1 MTPRTER
8 GSSSDTMPPWP
19 DESAIRPTFDILVID
34 DNSANL
40 LAIEAAL
47 AGLGLNLVTAQSGAD
62 GLRQLLERDFALI
75 LLDIE
80 MPGMNG
86 FETARLIRGRLRTRH
101 VPIIFVTAF
110 SRDDREILEGYA
122 LGAVD
127 FLFKPIVPEVLRAKA
142 SVFVELRRR
151 TDEVARQ
158 AELLRE
164 AERQEHKRR
173 LAEERQR
180 WESEALREQMEK
192 EKSNAASMAQ
202 KAAELART
210 VAALERVEAE
220 LTVQKRQL
228 EEADR
233 RKNEFLALLGH
244 ELRNPLAPIVTGL
257 ELIRSR
263 PVDDPVV
270 RKACGALDRQVTH
283 LTRLVDDLL
292 DVSRITTGKID
303 LRREPVALGTVLD
316 RAVAMTRPLYEQR
329 AMNIALDVRDRELPV
344 EVDITRMVQVVSNL
358 LINAAKYSDPGSR
371 VEVTGSREGSE
382 AVVRVAD
389 EGRGIDP
396 AVLPTI
402 FDSFVQVAKDRGGL
416 GVGLTLARRLV
427 EMHRGTIRARSAGLG
442 RGSTFEVRIP
452 LMGEMVHPIE
462 PEASLPSPLLAS
474 SDDAAALRIV
484 LIDDNADIRETMQQ
498 LLECLGHEVAVADD
512 GPSGVELVL
521 GLRPQVALVDIGLP
535 GFDGYQVA
543 RQLRA
548 ALPADQL
555 RLVAMTGF
563 GQSSDR
569 DQALAAGFDSHLI
582 KPARTDQIQRA
593 LRGE

>member
-1 MTPRTER
+1 MT
-8 GSSSDTMPPWP
+8 PWP
-19 DESAIRPTFDILVID
+19 DESALRPTFDILVID
-34 DNSANL
+34 DNPANL

-127 FLFKPIVPEVLRAKA
+127 FLFKPIVPEILRAKA

-164 AERQEHKRR
+164 AERQDHKRR

-192 EKSNAASMAQ
+192 EKANAATMAQ
-202 KAAELART
+202 KAGELART
-210 VAALERVEAE
+210 VSALERVETE
-220 LTVQKRQL
+220 LTQQKRQL

-263 PVDDPVV
+263 PVDDPIL
-270 RKACGALDRQVTH
+270 RKACGALDRQVAH

-303 LRREPVALGTVLD
+303 LRREPVALGVVVE
-316 RAVAMTRPLYEQR
+316 RAVAMTRPVYDQR
-329 AMNIALDVRDRELPV
+329 AMTIAVDIRDRDLPV
-344 EVDITRMVQVVSNL
+344 EVDVTRMVQVVSNL
-358 LINAAKYSDPGSR
+358 LINAAKYSDPGTR
-371 VEVTGSREGSE
+371 VELSGFRDSYD
-382 AVVRVAD
+382 AVVRVSD

-396 AVLPTI
+396 AVLPSI

-427 EMHRGTIRARSAGLG
+427 EMHRGTIRAQSDGIG
-442 RGSTFEVRIP
+442 RGSMFEVRIP
-452 LMGEMVHPIE
+452 VLVEG
-462 PEASLPSPLLAS
+462 PEHIVPEDSLPATLVAASP
-474 SDDAAALRIV
+474 AAALRIV

-498 LLECLGHEVAVADD
+498 LLECLGHEVAVASD

-521 GLRPQVALVDIGLP
+521 DRKPQVALVDIGLP

-548 ALPADQL
+548 ALPAGQL

-582 KPARTDQIQRA
+582 KPARTEQIQRA

>member
-1 MTPRTER
+1 
-8 GSSSDTMPPWP
+8 MPNWP

-34 DNSANL
+34 DNTANL

-164 AERQEHKRR
+164 AERQDHKRR

-180 WESEALREQMEK
+180 WEAEALREQMEK
-192 EKSNAASMAQ
+192 EKANAAGMAQ
-202 KAAELART
+202 KASELART
-210 VAALERVEAE
+210 VAALERVEAA
-220 LTVQKRQL
+220 LTEQKRQL
-228 EEADR
+228 EDADR

-263 PVDDPVV
+263 PVDDPIV
-270 RKACGALDRQVTH
+270 RKACGALNRQVTH

-303 LRREPVALGTVLD
+303 LRREPVGLGAVLE
-316 RAVAMTRPLYEQR
+316 RAVAMTRPVYDER
-329 AMNIALDVRDRELPV
+329 AVAIAVEILDREIPV
-344 EVDITRMVQVVSNL
+344 EVDVTRMVQVVSNL

-371 VEVTGSREGSE
+371 VELAGFSE
-382 AVVRVAD
+382 SGDAVVRVTD
-389 EGRGIDP
+389 QGRGIDP

-427 EMHRGTIRARSAGLG
+427 EMHRGTIRARSGGLG
-442 RGSTFEVRIP
+442 RGSIFEVRIP
-452 LMGEMVHPIE
+452 VLDGAPHRVV
-462 PEASLPSPLLAS
+462 PEDSLPHTIVAS
-474 SDDAAALRIV
+474 TPAAALRIV

-498 LLECLGHEVAVADD
+498 LLECLGHEVAVAAD

-521 GLRPQVALVDIGLP
+521 NRKPQVALVDIGLP
-535 GFDGYQVA
+535 GLDGYQVA
-543 RQLRA
+543 RLLRA
-548 ALPADQL
+548 EIPAEQL

>member
-1 MTPRTER
+1 MT
-8 GSSSDTMPPWP
+8 PWP
-19 DESAIRPTFDILVID
+19 DESVIRPTFDILVID
-34 DNSANL
+34 DNPANL

-127 FLFKPIVPEVLRAKA
+127 FLFKPIVPEILRAKA

-173 LAEERQR
+173 LTEERQR
-180 WESEALREQMEK
+180 WEAEALREQMEK
-192 EKSNAASMAQ
+192 EKANAAAMAQ

-210 VAALERVEAE
+210 VAELERVEAE
-220 LTVQKRQL
+220 LTAQKRQL

-263 PVDDPVV
+263 PVDDPIV
-270 RKACGALDRQVTH
+270 RKACGALDRQVAH

-303 LRREPVALGTVLD
+303 LRREPVALGVVLD
-316 RAVAMTRPLYEQR
+316 RAVAMTRPVYDER
-329 AMNIALDVRDRELPV
+329 AMTIALDIRERELPV
-344 EVDITRMVQVVSNL
+344 EVDVTRMVQVVSNL

-371 VEVTGSREGSE
+371 VELAGFRNGTD
-382 AVVRVAD
+382 AVVRVVD
-389 EGRGIDP
+389 EGRGIEP

-427 EMHRGTIRARSAGLG
+427 EMHGGTIRARSDGIG
-442 RGSTFEVRIP
+442 RGSTFEVLI
-452 LMGEMVHPIE
+452 
-462 PEASLPSPLLAS
+462 PLLAEGRPEILAPEES
-474 SDDAAALRIV
+474 MPSALIAASPAAALRIV

-498 LLECLGHEVAVADD
+498 LLECLGHEVAVAAD

-521 GLRPQVALVDIGLP
+521 DRRPQVALVDIGLP
-535 GFDGYQVA
+535 GLDGYQVA
-543 RQLRA
+543 KKLRA

>member
-1 MTPRTER
+1 MT
-8 GSSSDTMPPWP
+8 PWP
-19 DESAIRPTFDILVID
+19 DESAMRPTFDILVID

-180 WESEALREQMEK
+180 WEGEALREQMEK
-192 EKSNAASMAQ
+192 EKANGAAMSQ
-202 KAAELART
+202 KAGELART
-210 VAALERVEAE
+210 VAALERVETE
-220 LTVQKRQL
+220 LTLQKRQL

-263 PVDDPVV
+263 PADDPIL
-270 RKACGALDRQVTH
+270 RKACGALDRQVAH

-303 LRREPVALGTVLD
+303 LRREPVAIGVVLE
-316 RAVAMTRPLYEQR
+316 RAVAMTRPVYDDR
-329 AMNIALDVRDRELPV
+329 AMTIAVEIRDRDLPV
-344 EVDITRMVQVVSNL
+344 EVDVTRMVQVVSNL
-358 LINAAKYSDPGSR
+358 LINAAKYSDPGTR
-371 VEVTGSREGSE
+371 VELSGFRDGSDV
-382 AVVRVAD
+382 VVRVAD

-427 EMHRGTIRARSAGLG
+427 EMHRGTIRAQSKGIG

-452 LMGEMVHPIE
+452 VLSEAPQHIV
-462 PEASLPSPLLAS
+462 PEESMPAVLVAAAP
-474 SDDAAALRIV
+474 AAALRIV
-484 LIDDNADIRETMQQ
+484 LIDDNDDIRETMQQ
-498 LLECLGHEVAVADD
+498 LLECLGHEVAVAAD

-521 GLRPQVALVDIGLP
+521 DRKPQVALVDIGLP

-548 ALPADQL
+548 TMPAGQL

>member
-1 MTPRTER
+1 M
-8 GSSSDTMPPWP
+8 SPWP
-19 DESAIRPTFDILVID
+19 DESVMRPTFDILVID
-34 DNSANL
+34 DNTANL

-86 FETARLIRGRLRTRH
+86 FETARLVRGRLRTRH

-164 AERQEHKRR
+164 AERQDHKRR

-180 WESEALREQMEK
+180 WEAEALREQMEK
-192 EKSNAASMAQ
+192 EKANASAMAQ
-202 KAAELART
+202 KATELART

-220 LTVQKRQL
+220 LTQQKRQL
-228 EEADR
+228 EDADR

-263 PVDDPVV
+263 PVDDPIL
-270 RKACGALDRQVTH
+270 RKACAALDRQVAH

-303 LRREPVALGTVLD
+303 LRREPVPLGVVID
-316 RAVAMTRPLYEQR
+316 RAMAMTRPVYDER
-329 AMNIALDVRDRELPV
+329 AMTVSLDIRDREMPV
-344 EVDITRMVQVVSNL
+344 EVDVTRMVQVVSNL

-371 VEVTGSREGSE
+371 VELTGAREGRE
-382 AVVRVAD
+382 AVVRVTD

-396 AVLPTI
+396 LVLPTI

-427 EMHRGTIRARSAGLG
+427 EMHRGTIRARSHGVG
-442 RGSTFEVRIP
+442 HGSTFEVRIP
-452 LMGEMVHPIE
+452 ILNEG
-462 PEASLPSPLLAS
+462 PEHIAPEESMPARLVAAPA
-474 SDDAAALRIV
+474 AAALRIV

-498 LLECLGHEVAVADD
+498 LLECLGHEVEVAVD

-521 GLRPQVALVDIGLP
+521 DRKPQVALVDIGLP

-543 RQLRA
+543 RRLRA
-548 ALPADQL
+548 EIPPGQL

-582 KPARTDQIQRA
+582 KPARTEQIQRA

>member
-1 MTPRTER
+1 M
-8 GSSSDTMPPWP
+8 SPWP
-19 DESAIRPTFDILVID
+19 DESVMRPTFDILVID
-34 DNSANL
+34 DNTANL

-86 FETARLIRGRLRTRH
+86 FETARLVRGRLRTRH

-164 AERQEHKRR
+164 AERQDHKRR

-180 WESEALREQMEK
+180 WEAEALREQMEK
-192 EKSNAASMAQ
+192 EKANAAAMAQ
-202 KAAELART
+202 KAAELAGT

-220 LTVQKRQL
+220 LTEQKRQL
-228 EEADR
+228 EDADR

-263 PVDDPVV
+263 PVDDPIL
-270 RKACGALDRQVTH
+270 RKACAALDRQVAH

-292 DVSRITTGKID
+292 DVSRITTGKIE
-303 LRREPVALGTVLD
+303 LRREPVALGVVID
-316 RAVAMTRPLYEQR
+316 RAMAMTRPVYDDR
-329 AMNIALDVRDRELPV
+329 AITVSLDIRDREMPV
-344 EVDITRMVQVVSNL
+344 EVDVTRMVQVVSNL

-371 VEVTGSREGSE
+371 VELIGAREGGD
-382 AVVRVAD
+382 AVVRVTD

-427 EMHRGTIRARSAGLG
+427 EMHRGTIRARSRGVG
-442 RGSTFEVRIP
+442 HGSTFEVRIP
-452 LMGEMVHPIE
+452 ILAEG
-462 PEASLPSPLLAS
+462 PEHIAPEESVPAALVALPA
-474 SDDAAALRIV
+474 AAALRIV
-484 LIDDNADIRETMQQ
+484 LIDDNDDIRETMQQ
-498 LLECLGHEVAVADD
+498 LLECLGHEVEVAVD

-521 GLRPQVALVDIGLP
+521 DRKPQVALVDIGLP

-543 RQLRA
+543 RRLRA
-548 ALPADQL
+548 EIPPDQL

>member
-1 MTPRTER
+1 M
-8 GSSSDTMPPWP
+8 
-19 DESAIRPTFDILVID
+19 RPTFDILVID

-180 WESEALREQMEK
+180 WEGEALREQMEK
-192 EKSNAASMAQ
+192 EKANGAAMSQ
-202 KAAELART
+202 KAGELART
-210 VAALERVEAE
+210 VAALERVETE
-220 LTVQKRQL
+220 LTLQKRQL

-263 PVDDPVV
+263 PADDPIL
-270 RKACGALDRQVTH
+270 RKACGALDRQVAH

-303 LRREPVALGTVLD
+303 LRREPVAIGVVLE
-316 RAVAMTRPLYEQR
+316 RAVAMTRPVYDDR
-329 AMNIALDVRDRELPV
+329 AMTIAVEIRDRDLPV
-344 EVDITRMVQVVSNL
+344 EVDVTRMVQVVSNL
-358 LINAAKYSDPGSR
+358 LINAAKYSDPGTR
-371 VEVTGSREGSE
+371 VELSGFRDGSDV
-382 AVVRVAD
+382 VVRVAD

-427 EMHRGTIRARSAGLG
+427 EMHRGTIRAQSKGIG

-452 LMGEMVHPIE
+452 VLSEAPQHIV
-462 PEASLPSPLLAS
+462 PEESMPAVLVAAAP
-474 SDDAAALRIV
+474 AAALRIV
-484 LIDDNADIRETMQQ
+484 LIDDNDDIRETMQQ
-498 LLECLGHEVAVADD
+498 LLECLGHEVAVAAD

-521 GLRPQVALVDIGLP
+521 DRKPQVALVDIGLP

-548 ALPADQL
+548 TMPAGQL

>member
-1 MTPRTER
+1 MT
-8 GSSSDTMPPWP
+8 PWP
-19 DESAIRPTFDILVID
+19 DESVIRPSFDILVID
-34 DNSANL
+34 DNTANL

-86 FETARLIRGRLRTRH
+86 FETARLIRGRIRTRH

-180 WESEALREQMEK
+180 WEAEALREQMEK
-192 EKSNAASMAQ
+192 EKANGVAITQ

-210 VAALERVEAE
+210 VAELERVEAQ
-220 LTVQKRQL
+220 LTEQKRQL
-228 EEADR
+228 EEADK

-263 PVDDPVV
+263 PVDDPIV
-270 RKACGALDRQVTH
+270 RKACGALDRQVFH

-303 LRREPVALGTVLD
+303 LRREPVELGVVID
-316 RAVAMTRPLYEQR
+316 RAVAMTRPVYDER
-329 AMNIALDVRDRELPV
+329 AMTVAVDIQDRAIPV
-344 EVDITRMVQVVSNL
+344 EVDVTRMVQVLSNL
-358 LINAAKYSDPGSR
+358 LINAAKYSDPGSP
-371 VEVTGSREGSE
+371 VELTGSREGAD
-382 AVVRVAD
+382 AVMRVTD

-402 FDSFVQVAKDRGGL
+402 FDSFVQIAKDRGGL

-427 EMHRGTIRARSAGLG
+427 EMHGGTIRARSAGLG
-442 RGSTFEVRIP
+442 SGSTFEVRIP
-452 LMGEMVHPIE
+452 VLGETPDIIT
-462 PEASLPSPLLAS
+462 PEESMPTSLVAASPS
-474 SDDAAALRIV
+474 AALRIV

-498 LLECLGHEVAVADD
+498 LLECLGHEVTVAAD
-512 GPSGVELVL
+512 GPTGVELVL
-521 GLRPQVALVDIGLP
+521 DQRPQVALVDIGLP

-543 RQLRA
+543 KRLRA

-569 DQALAAGFDSHLI
+569 AQALAAGFDSHLI

>member
-1 MTPRTER
+1 MT
-8 GSSSDTMPPWP
+8 PWP

-34 DNSANL
+34 DNPANL

-180 WESEALREQMEK
+180 WEAEALREQMEK
-192 EKSNAASMAQ
+192 EKANAAAMSQ
-202 KAAELART
+202 KAGELART
-210 VAALERVEAE
+210 VATLERVESE
-220 LTVQKRQL
+220 LTLQKRQL
-228 EEADR
+228 EEVDR

-263 PVDDPVV
+263 PVDDPIL
-270 RKACGALDRQVTH
+270 RKACGALDRQVAH

-303 LRREPVALGTVLD
+303 LRREPVPVGVVLD
-316 RAVAMTRPLYEQR
+316 RAVAMTRPVYDER
-329 AMNIALDVRDRELPV
+329 AMTIEVDIRDRDLPV
-344 EVDITRMVQVVSNL
+344 EVDVTRMVQVVSNL
-358 LINAAKYSDPGSR
+358 LINAAKYSDPGTR
-371 VEVTGSREGSE
+371 VVLSGLRDGGDV
-382 AVVRVAD
+382 VVRVAD

-427 EMHRGTIRARSAGLG
+427 EMHRGTIRADSKGVG

-452 LMGEMVHPIE
+452 VLS
-462 PEASLPSPLLAS
+462 EAPQHIVAEESMPAVLV
-474 SDDAAALRIV
+474 AAAPATALRIV
-484 LIDDNADIRETMQQ
+484 LIDDNDDIRETMQQ
-498 LLECLGHEVAVADD
+498 LLECLGHEVAVAAD

-521 GLRPQVALVDIGLP
+521 DRKPQVALVDIGLP

-543 RQLRA
+543 RRLRA
-548 ALPADQL
+548 AIPAGQL

>member
-1 MTPRTER
+1 M
-8 GSSSDTMPPWP
+8 SPWP
-19 DESAIRPTFDILVID
+19 DESVMRPTFDILVID
-34 DNSANL
+34 DNTANL

-86 FETARLIRGRLRTRH
+86 FETARLVRGRLRTRH

-164 AERQEHKRR
+164 AERQDHKRR

-180 WESEALREQMEK
+180 WEAEALREQMEK
-192 EKSNAASMAQ
+192 EKANAAAMAQ

-220 LTVQKRQL
+220 LTEQKRQL
-228 EEADR
+228 EDADR

-263 PVDDPVV
+263 PADDPII
-270 RKACGALDRQVTH
+270 RKACAALDRQVAH

-303 LRREPVALGTVLD
+303 LRREPVALGIVID
-316 RAVAMTRPLYEQR
+316 RAMAMTRPVFDER
-329 AMNIALDVRDRELPV
+329 AMTMSLDVRDREIPV
-344 EVDITRMVQVVSNL
+344 EVDVTRMVQVVSNL

-371 VEVTGSREGSE
+371 VELAGVREGGD
-382 AVVRVAD
+382 AVVRVTD

-396 AVLPTI
+396 SVLPTI

-427 EMHRGTIRARSAGLG
+427 EMHRGTIRARSRGVG
-442 RGSTFEVRIP
+442 HGSTFEVRIP
-452 LMGEMVHPIE
+452 VLIE
-462 PEASLPSPLLAS
+462 GPEHIVPEESMPARLVAAPP
-474 SDDAAALRIV
+474 AAALRIV

-498 LLECLGHEVAVADD
+498 LLECLGHEVEVAVD

-521 GLRPQVALVDIGLP
+521 DKKPQVALVDIGLP

-543 RQLRA
+543 RRLRA
-548 ALPADQL
+548 EIPPGEL